1 MRPRSAQGI
10 ALVLVLW
17 VLTLLTVIA
26 LGMTQTQR
34 TETALVDNQIGG
46 ARFRATADAAIA
58 YTILS
63 FLLPP
68 PDGGGLAV
76 TESESSLPW
85 IPNGAPRAWVFDGQP
100 VTIAVFNESSRI
112 NLNQAD
118 PQLLAALMGV
128 LGVQEEDAVRLA
140 DAIGDW
146 RDEDD
151 LRLPNGAEDE
161 DYEAAGRPLGA
172 KDAPFATVEEL
183 QQVLGM
189 DPLLYLRLAP
199 ELTVETEAASPDPQ
213 FASPTVIAALEGISL
228 EDAELRVQERDSP
241 RLEGAQG
248 PRAVDRG
255 GPLYRIQVREQ
266 VAGSGGR
273 GLEALVEMVPG
284 QDPPYR
290 VRWRRYGRAFGPPF
304 SDVRAGSPQ
313 DRQSVTGR

>member
-1 MRPRSAQGI
+1 MTPRPTQGI

-17 VLTLLTVIA
+17 VLTLLTVMA

-58 YTILS
+58 YTMWS
-63 FLLPP
+63 FLMPAN
-68 PDGGGLAV
+68 DDAGTDAAEAA
-76 TESESSLPW
+76 TSLPW
-85 IPNGAPRAWVFDGQP
+85 IPNGAPRTWVFNGQP

-118 PQLLAALMGV
+118 PQLLAALMRL
-128 LGVQEEDAVRLA
+128 LGVEEEDAARLA
-140 DAIGDW
+140 DAIADW

-151 LRLPNGAEDE
+151 LKLLNGAEDA

-199 ELTVETEAASPDPQ
+199 ELTVEAEAASPDPK
-213 FASPTVIAALEGISL
+213 FASSAVIAALEGISL

-241 RLEGAQG
+241 VLEGAQG

-266 VAGSGGR
+266 AAGAGGR
-273 GLEALVEMVPG
+273 GLEALVELAPG
-284 QDPPYR
+284 QESPYR
-290 VRWRRYGRAFGPPF
+290 VRWRRYGRAFAPPF
-304 SDVRAGSPQ
+304 SDAGTGSPE
-313 DRQSVTGR
+313 DRR